1 MTKKKILKAAKVIS
15 SHTLSLTKLTVS
27 FLTETM
33 EARRLWNCIF
43 KLSVRKKMISKFY
56 IQEYDFPKWRTI
68 EMLYIKKN
76 RLCHYQNWTKGNAKE
91 NPSDWMK
98 ELQTL
103 TQIHTNERAGKS
115 NYRYKHKGQC
125 RLTLEILQV

>member
-1 MTKKKILKAAKVIS
+1 
-15 SHTLSLTKLTVS
+15 
-27 FLTETM
+27 
-33 EARRLWNCIF
+33 
-43 KLSVRKKMISKFY
+43 MI
-56 IQEYDFPKWRTI
+56 FPKWRRI

-76 RLCHYQNWTKGNAKE
+76 RLCHYQNCTKGNAKE

-115 NYRYKHKGQC
+115 NSTYKHKGQC
-125 RLTLEILQV
+125 RLTLEIMHLVPHHSNKANISIKQVTWFFNMALQSLIIFGNSLKYCNNYQNVTQIQSEKKCHLKKRH